1 MKRDQEKYLKLT
13 YKCKIKLGAQIF
25 FLSDTQQLPFLQLSL
40 YWCGI
45 AKAQSVV
52 TSYLLVLTEH
62 GLTHSSTMSEINSAL
77 GF

>member
-1 MKRDQEKYLKLT
+1 MCTD
-13 YKCKIKLGAQIF
+13 F
-25 FLSDTQQLPFLQLSL
+25 DTQQLPLLQLSL

-62 GLTHSSTMSEINSAL
+62 GLTHSSTMSEINSGL